1 MNGYCQLGRN
11 EFELN
16 GCKPAFSWLT
26 VSKTNNIV
34 RIAFVWP
41 PLQDMVRYQKA
52 MKQR

>member
-34 RIAFVWP
+34 HVHSFGRRYRIWYVT
-41 PLQDMVRYQKA
+41 K
-52 MKQR
+52 KQ